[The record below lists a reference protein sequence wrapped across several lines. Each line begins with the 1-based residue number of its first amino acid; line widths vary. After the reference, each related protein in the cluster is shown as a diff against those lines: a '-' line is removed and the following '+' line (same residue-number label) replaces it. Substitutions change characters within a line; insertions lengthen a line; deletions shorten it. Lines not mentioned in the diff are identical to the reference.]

1 MNMPLCYYDTLM
13 MIFGQEIQSTQL
25 HVFTGYSHP
34 GRLQEILTQRRQVKE
49 KLHIVICL
57 GFGSKLQC
65 RTLGHLAGLC
75 GEVL

>member
-1 MNMPLCYYDTLM
+1 MPLCYYDTFM
-13 MIFGQEIQSTQL
+13 MIFGQEIQSTHL
-25 HVFTGYSHP
+25 CVFTGYSYL

-49 KLHIVICL
+49 KLHIVIGL

-65 RTLGHLAGLC
+65 RTFLHLAGLC